1 MAINGSGLGP
11 HFTDPRRFLR
21 FSTASANLGAH
32 VSGYFTGAADSL
44 DRHGADVNTD
54 YTASSAKTIVNIAS
68 GSGYLAGVVGPT
80 LTNVGDTAI
89 FTITVDG
96 GSAVAITVTNQVA
109 AGRCYLGVPLG
120 AQGFF
125 TTADRFYANAA
136 GVSSESTTSYMGT
149 PGYRSPG
156 DVISLMSQGVG
167 MLYFSIS
174 LLVTIT
180 SSINQTGTANQERR
194 SGALYQRLS

>member
-21 FSTASANLGAH
+21 FSSASANLAAN
-32 VSGYFTGAADSL
+32 VADYFTGQAYSL
-44 DRHGADVNTD
+44 DRQGVDVNTD

-109 AGRCYLGVPLG
+109 AGRCCLGYAMSP
-120 AQGFF
+120 AIF
-125 TTADRFYANAA
+125 TTADRVYASAA
-136 GVSSESTTSYMGT
+136 GVSTKSSTAYLGT
-149 PGYRSPG
+149 PNYRAPM
-156 DVISLMSQGVG
+156 DVFTAMAMGLGV
-167 MLYFSIS
+167 LYFSSS

-180 SSINQTGTANQERR
+180 SSINQTATANQERR

>member
-21 FSTASANLGAH
+21 FSSASANLGAN
-32 VSGYFTGAADSL
+32 VAGYFTGSAESL

-68 GSGYLAGVVGPT
+68 GSGYLAGVVGPV
-80 LTNVGDTAI
+80 LTNVADTAI

-109 AGRCYLGVPLG
+109 AGRCCLGYPMSP
-120 AQGFF
+120 AIF
-125 TTADRFYANAA
+125 TTADRIYATAA
-136 GVSSESTTSYMGT
+136 GVSTESSTAYLGT
-149 PGYRSPG
+149 PNYRAPMDTLTAMG
-156 DVISLMSQGVG
+156 LGVG
-167 MLYFSIS
+167 MLYFSSS

-180 SSINQTGTANQERR
+180 SSINQTATANQERR